1 MEVRIHASWKPHLAS
16 EFNSPYFKQLAE
28 FVRAEY
34 GTHRCFP
41 PGKEIFSAFDHAP
54 FDKTNVVIIGQD
66 PYHGPG
72 QAHGLCFS
80 VRDGIA
86 HPPSLVN
93 IFKEVCADM
102 QVEYP
107 RSGNLERWADQGVL
121 LLNATLTVRAYQAG
135 SHQGKG
141 WETFTDATIRVL
153 SAEKEGLVFLLW
165 GGYAKRKQSLIDT
178 SKHHILTSGHPSP
191 LSANR
196 GLWFGNRHF
205 SKTNTLLEQQGKAP
219 IHW

>member
-1 MEVRIHASWKPHLAS
+1 MDVRIHASWKSHLAT
-16 EFNSPYFKQLAE
+16 EFNSPYFKELAE
-28 FVRAEY
+28 FVRDEY

-41 PGKEIFSAFDHAP
+41 PGKEIFAAFDHAP
-54 FDKTNVVIIGQD
+54 FDKTKVVIIGQD

-80 VRDGIA
+80 VRDGIP

-93 IFKEVCADM
+93 IFKEVCSDM
-102 QVEYP
+102 NVQYP
-107 RSGNLERWADQGVL
+107 KSGNLERWADQGVL

-141 WETFTDATIRVL
+141 WETFTDAAIRTL

-165 GGYAKRKQSLIDT
+165 GGYAKRKQSLIDR
-178 SKHHILTSGHPSP
+178 SKHHILASGHPSP

-205 SKTNTLLEQQGKAP
+205 SKTNALLEEQGKTP